1 MTGKENRMPKMNLT
15 QWLAEYARICKE
27 LSINPE
33 DDMRAA
39 RLLQALLKK
48 KKKIRVQKLR
58 QLIRNKTVIIFG
70 AGPSLE
76 KKIKKIKIQGSTL
89 ICADG
94 AVSALLK
101 HNITP
106 HIVVTDLDGNP
117 RDLVRASRH
126 AIMLVHAH
134 GDNIP
139 LLRKL
144 VPRLKNVIGTT
155 QARPIK
161 NIRNFFG
168 FTDGDRC
175 VSLAA
180 HFGARKISLTGMDF
194 GKTQGRYSKGRQK
207 PAGARKLI
215 KLNIAKR
222 LTGLF
227 MGG

>member
-1 MTGKENRMPKMNLT
+1 MTGKDNRMPKMNLT
-15 QWLAEYARICKE
+15 QWLAEYARICRE
-27 LSINPE
+27 LNISPE
-33 DDMRAA
+33 EDMRAA
-39 RLLQALLKK
+39 RLLQGLL
-48 KKKIRVQKLR
+48 
-58 QLIRNKTVIIFG
+58 RNKKQPSLRKLSALIKNRPVIIFG

-76 KKIKKIKIQGSTL
+76 TKLKRTNLANSTL

-101 HNITP
+101 HDITP

-117 RDLVRASRH
+117 KDLVRASRH

-155 QARPIK
+155 QTRPIK

-175 VSLAA
+175 VSIAA
-180 HFGARKISLTGMDF
+180 HFGARSITLVGMDF